1 MAPLYDLI
9 IRQARQP
16 DGTLADI
23 AVLDGRIAAVGAVP
37 TSARREINLGGR
49 YYASAG
55 WIDSHVHCYPASPIY
70 HDEPDK
76 VGIACGVTTV
86 VDAGSTGAD
95 AVDDFY
101 QLTRA
106 AKTRVYALLN
116 IARTGIVTQDELADM
131 TRIDKALAGE
141 AIARHRGF
149 IIGIKA
155 RISSSVVGANG
166 VKPLQRAKE
175 IQRENGNLP
184 LMVHIGNNPPDLGR
198 IVDLLGAGDIVT
210 HCYNGKP
217 NRILTPAGELR
228 ASVRKA
234 LQRGVRLDVGHGT
247 ASFSFEVARLAIAQG
262 IYPYTISSDIYC
274 RNRIDGP
281 VHSLAAVMAK
291 FFTLGMTLAQVIDCV
306 TLHAA
311 DALRLTK
318 KGRLVPG
325 CDADI
330 TLFDVRTAPCVFT
343 DAEGHSVTGEQQLIP
358 LAAVVAGVCLLTDE
372 GKTSHVFDL

>member
-1 MAPLYDLI
+1 MYDLI

-16 DGTLADI
+16 DGSLIDI
-23 AVLDGRIAAVGAVP
+23 AVLNGRIAATGGL
-37 TSARREINLGGR
+37 SIGARREIDLAGR

-76 VGIACGVTTV
+76 VGVAGGVTTV

-101 QLTRA
+101 QLALA

-131 TRIDKALAGE
+131 ARVDKRLAGA

-149 IIGIKA
+149 IVGIKA
-155 RISSSVVGANG
+155 RISSSVVGDNG
-166 VKPLQRAKE
+166 VKPLLCAKE

-198 IVDLLGAGDIVT
+198 IADLLDAGDIIT

-228 ASVRKA
+228 ASVRRA
-234 LQRGVRLDVGHGT
+234 LKRGVHLDVGHGT

-281 VHSLAAVMAK
+281 VHGLAAVMAK
-291 FFTLGMTLAQVIDCV
+291 FFTLGMTLGQVIDCV

-311 DALRLTK
+311 DALRLAQ
-318 KGRLVPG
+318 KGRLMPG
-325 CDADI
+325 CDADL
-330 TLFDVRTAPCVFT
+330 TLFEVRAAPCVFT
-343 DAEGHSVTGEQQLIP
+343 DAHGQSVAGEQQLIP
-358 LAAVVAGVCLLTDE
+358 LAAVVAGVCWLTDE
-372 GKTSHVFDL
+372 GKKSHVFDL